1 LAERVSVLAGR
12 VRVSVLAA
20 SVLAVPVLAV
30 PVLAAPVRRA
40 RICSSAARSP
50 GGRSV
55 MAAGGR
61 AMISL
66 ASAAAAQP
74 ASVSTTSF
82 LRLSSGCGVRS
93 ASPRLTSLSTMTVA

>member
-1 LAERVSVLAGR
+1 
-12 VRVSVLAA
+12 
-20 SVLAVPVLAV
+20 
-30 PVLAAPVRRA
+30 
-40 RICSSAARSP
+40 
-50 GGRSV
+50 

-61 AMISL
+61 AMICL